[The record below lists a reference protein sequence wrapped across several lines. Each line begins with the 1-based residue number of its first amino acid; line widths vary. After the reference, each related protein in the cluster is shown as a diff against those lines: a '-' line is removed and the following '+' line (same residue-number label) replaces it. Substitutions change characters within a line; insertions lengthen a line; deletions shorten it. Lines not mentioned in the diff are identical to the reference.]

1 MTSYLQ
7 VTQPLHNIT
16 KYSDMFFLVH
26 LQIFCNLLAGPR
38 GKRDPKTRIF
48 LGPGHNLVGK
58 SWCERVAA
66 SPREIFYCPRNSSY
80 KVEQRAK
87 LIESYALQWRLRMDF
102 SVNAL
107 LDGGTL
113 KCSEFRF
120 HRAARTRG
128 PNAMQV
134 VSNCCWW
141 CITLNFFFVLPL
153 LILCFFF
160 CTPSIAHITHTCTK
174 THAHAHMYD

>member
-1 MTSYLQ
+1 M
-7 VTQPLHNIT
+7 QPLHNIT
-16 KYSDMFFLVH
+16 KYSDMFCFVH

-38 GKRDPKTRIF
+38 GKRHPTTTIF
-48 LGPGHNLVGK
+48 LGPGHYLVVK
-58 SWCERVAA
+58 SWCQSVAV
-66 SPREIFYCPRNSSY
+66 STREIFYCPRNSSY

-87 LIESYALQWRLRMDF
+87 LIQSYALQWRLRIDF

-120 HRAARTRG
+120 HRAATSDFDVFMHRD
-128 PNAMQV
+128 A
-134 VSNCCWW
+134 CCF
-141 CITLNFFFVLPL
+141 TLLLMMHSPQLIFVLSL

-160 CTPSIAHITHTCTK
+160 LTPSIAHITHTCTK
-174 THAHAHMYD
+174 THAHAQMFD